1 MKRLEID
8 VHHLTRVEGHGNIKV
23 RVADG
28 VIEELKL
35 ELVESPRFFESML
48 VGRYIDEVP
57 HITARICGICALG
70 HTTAAVRAAE
80 NALGWTPPE
89 EVMWLRRLLLDG
101 ETIQSHILHVYFL
114 AAPDFLGVGSVIPLA
129 TSHPEVVKRA
139 LRLKKLGNRICEVL
153 AGRKIHPVSMAVG
166 GFTYWP
172 TRKDFAA
179 VKAMLEESRD
189 DLEATVDLFAGLD
202 LPEFDSPTEQV
213 ALRSEGDRYEFVQG
227 RVTSTAGE
235 SVDEADYLDLITERT
250 VGHSSAKHVGTK
262 RGCYAV
268 GALARY
274 NINHDRL
281 TPWAAGGAKR
291 LGLAPGSTNPF
302 HNNSA
307 QIVESMQCVDQSL
320 ALVDRLMEVTD
331 PPVFRPLE
339 RKAGSGTAAVE
350 VPRGVLF
357 HHYETDANGIITR
370 ADCVI
375 PTGQNQANIERDL
388 HRWVPALIERE
399 KSDDEIRL
407 GCEMLVRAYDPCISC
422 AAHFLEVE
430 LV

>member
-1 MKRLEID
+1 MKKLD
-8 VHHLTRVEGHGNIKV
+8 VNVHHITRLEGHGNIKV
-23 RVADG
+23 RVRDG
-28 VIEELKL
+28 IIEELEL
-35 ELVESPRFFESML
+35 EIVESPRFFESML
-48 VGRYIDEVP
+48 RGRYLDEVP

-80 NALGWTPPE
+80 NAVGWTPPD

-101 ETIQSHILHVYFL
+101 ETIQSHVLHVYFL

-129 TSHPEVVKRA
+129 STHPDLVKRA
-139 LRLKKLGNRICEVL
+139 LRLKKAGNRVCEIL

-172 TRKDFAA
+172 TKPDLLKVRAL
-179 VKAMLEESRD
+179 LEEAKG
-189 DLEATVDLFAGLD
+189 DLDATVDLFAGIPMPL
-202 LPEFDSPTEQV
+202 LESPTEHV

-227 RVTSTAGE
+227 MVTSTSGDA
-235 SVDEADYLDLITERT
+235 VAEADYLDLITETT
-250 VGHSSAKHVGTK
+250 VGHSSARHVHTR
-262 RGCYAV
+262 RGNYAV
-268 GALARY
+268 GALSRY
-274 NINHDRL
+274 KINHDRL
-281 TPWAAGGAKR
+281 SPWAAAAARK
-291 LGLAPGSTNPF
+291 LGLGPGTRNPF
-302 HNNSA
+302 HNNAA
-307 QIVESMQCVDQSL
+307 QIVESLQCVDEGL
-320 ALVDRLMEVTD
+320 EMVEKLLRVKNAPVRK
-331 PPVFRPLE
+331 PPA

-350 VPRGVLF
+350 VPRGILF
-357 HHYETDANGIITR
+357 HHYECDGEGVITN

-388 HRWVPALIERE
+388 ERFVPVMMAEGR
-399 KSDDEIRL
+399 DEEGIRH